1 MLIERVSLLDDLL
14 SAHAGAIGADLTP
27 YTNHTYRV
35 LNFCAAL
42 TGSGVHAVEKI
53 AVVAAFHDIGIWT
66 AGTFDYLGPSMLAAS
81 AYLTRSGRDAWM
93 REVRQTILD
102 HHKLRRYREHPDWM
116 VEPFRRADWID
127 VTLGVRRFGL
137 PRSLIREAYAAWP
150 SAGFHGRLVQLS
162 LGRLRRHPTSPLPM
176 VRW

>member
-1 MLIERVSLLDDLL
+1 MLIEQVSLLDDLL
-14 SAHAGAIGADLTP
+14 NAHASEIGGDLTA

-35 LNFCAAL
+35 LNFCVAL
-42 TGSGVHAVEKI
+42 AGRHTDVVEKVAI
-53 AVVAAFHDIGIWT
+53 AAAFHDIGIWT
-66 AGTFDYLGPSMLAAS
+66 AGTFDYLGPSMAAAS
-81 AYLTRSGRDAWM
+81 TYLTQSGRGAWL
-93 REVRQTILD
+93 REIRQTILD
-102 HHKLRRYREHPDWM
+102 HHKVRRYREYPDWL

-137 PRSLIREAYAAWP
+137 PRSLVREAYAAWP